1 MRAESGVYRMNDEAR
16 SILKLAF
23 ERRSRVIGLL
33 IGVIAGII
41 AVFCGFGKAL
51 AFSICVLVGY
61 GLGRIVEEDLIRSLL
76 SSSLLRRRR

>member
-1 MRAESGVYRMNDEAR
+1 MNDEAR

-61 GLGRIVEEDLIRSLL
+61 GLGRIVEEEDLIRSLL